1 MTDPQ
6 PLLPSAPRQIP
17 SYSHPITTQVI
28 LRLLER
34 EELAGKK
41 ILDLGAGPG
50 YLTWKLDEFLAKRGI
65 DGRDAITACDL
76 FPDQFKYDRLT
87 CTYGDFAERLPFAD
101 GAFDIVLCMEVIEHT
116 PDQKHLMAEIARVLK
131 PGGRAIVTTPNT
143 LNINSR
149 VRYLFSGT
157 MPLFDI
163 MPVNQANAVF
173 TSGHI
178 NPISAYY
185 LYYFAKLAGFESVR
199 FHTDRYK
206 KSGMFWGTL
215 FWPFIRAVVGIGNAT
230 KRSRSP
236 WWEENREAFAA
247 VNSFKLLA
255 GRTTI
260 LDAVKPGIGD
270 RRIGG

>member
-1 MTDPQ
+1 MTP
-6 PLLPSAPRQIP
+6 PGKIP
-17 SYSHPITTQVI
+17 SYSHPITTDVI

-34 EELAGKK
+34 EDLSGKK
-41 ILDLGAGPG
+41 VLDLGAGPG
-50 YLTWKLDEFLAKRGI
+50 YLTWKLDEFLANRGL
-65 DGRDAITACDL
+65 DGRDVITACDL
-76 FPDQFKYDRLT
+76 FPEQFRYDRLT
-87 CTYGDFAERLPFAD
+87 CVFGDFAEKLPFDDA
-101 GAFDIVLCMEVIEHT
+101 AFDIVLCMEVIEHT

-149 VRYLFSGT
+149 LKYLFSGT

-185 LYYFAKLAGFESVR
+185 LYYFARLAGLASVR

-206 KSGMFWGTL
+206 KSGMFWGAL
-215 FWPFIRAVVGIGNAT
+215 FWPFIKVAVGLSNLRKRA
-230 KRSRSP
+230 RSP
-236 WWEENREAFAA
+236 WWKENREAFGA
-247 VNSFKLLA
+247 VNSFQMLA

-260 LDAVKPGIGD
+260 LDARKS
-270 RRIGG
+270 